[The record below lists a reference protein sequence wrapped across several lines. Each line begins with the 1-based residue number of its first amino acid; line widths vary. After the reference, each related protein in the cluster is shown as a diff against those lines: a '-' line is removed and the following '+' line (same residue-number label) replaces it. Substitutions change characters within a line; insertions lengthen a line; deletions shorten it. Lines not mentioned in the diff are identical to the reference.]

1 MQVFRHYCRP
11 NFLGSLNK
19 TLSDEEKFIIQSTPF
34 CWLIVLDGNLKL
46 SRCLLREL
54 CTRWVERSHGFVVS
68 STVVPFTLLDVCLVI
83 GLRVVGDKFDLEN
96 TENNCK
102 SRSFFK
108 TSHVSVKMIYDEIV
122 KRSNECSIHDF
133 CRLYILLGIPEFLFL
148 SRMGLVPGGLFK
160 AVDDL
165 GELDRFNGGGLVYDF
180 LVQSLCSTSMCM
192 RRKTNATYIHV
203 RGCVYLMQVI

>member
-11 NFLGSLNK
+11 KFLGSLNK
-19 TLSDEEKFIIQSTPF
+19 TLSAEEKFIIQSTPF
-34 CWLIVLDGNLKL
+34 GWLIVLDGNLKL

-54 CTRWVERSHGFVVS
+54 CTRWVERSHGFLVS
-68 STVVPFTLLDVCLVI
+68 SRVVPFSLLDVCLGI
-83 GLRVVGDKFDLEN
+83 GLRVVGDKFDLEK
-96 TENNCK
+96 TKKNCK

-108 TSHVSVKMIYDEIV
+108 SSHVSVKMIYDEIV
-122 KRSNECSIHDF
+122 KHCSECSMDDF
-133 CRLYILLGIPEFLFL
+133 CRLYILLGMSKILFP
-148 SRMGLVPGGLFK
+148 SRMGFVPGGLFRV
-160 AVDDL
+160 VDDL
-165 GELDRFNGGGLVYDF
+165 RELGRFNWGGLVYDF